1 MKSKNELA
9 KVSSRQPAKTPNDL
23 RDALQLVADMTG
35 DAKRATE
42 ENSLTS
48 AGKPK
53 SELRGAT
60 KITNRLKEE
69 GIEAHKRGLV
79 PKPNMEGGLKNNDMH
94 VAAKAAL
101 EGLKLS
107 EQQPKSLPDGHDE

>member
-35 DAKRATE
+35 DAKRAAE

-60 KITNRLKEE
+60 KITNRLRDEQNRRKEQPANRQM
-69 GIEAHKRGLV
+69 GIERV
-79 PKPNMEGGLKNNDMH
+79 
-94 VAAKAAL
+94 
-101 EGLKLS
+101 
-107 EQQPKSLPDGHDE
+107 